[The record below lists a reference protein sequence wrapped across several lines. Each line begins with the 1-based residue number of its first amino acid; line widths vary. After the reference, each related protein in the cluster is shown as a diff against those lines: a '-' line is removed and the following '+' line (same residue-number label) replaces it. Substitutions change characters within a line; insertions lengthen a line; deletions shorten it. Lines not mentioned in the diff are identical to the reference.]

1 MGGSRRWGDELPTG
15 VRKCSSPTDY
25 CIFRRPMYEIAGE
38 IDCQLCKSIQL
49 LGSSPQTSLH
59 GLYCWIPIILLHGQF
74 LDPPLTDCAATTF
87 ENRLLHVYFSSCLS
101 WWLLYFEFSPSLAS
115 MYACRLFLIDCYVT
129 EALRLRHTIT
139 AGCIDGEV
147 HDLISV
153 QPCHNTRSLC
163 TITLA
168 RPSPTLSSLKIT
180 NRSFSMLHLVY
191 GTNSPLISV
200 SLVRHS
206 LLHFHL
212 SHMAF
217 HQPLTSSLTR
227 SVFHSELKLNSKSF
241 PP

>member
-1 MGGSRRWGDELPTG
+1 MGGSRRWGDKLPTG

-129 EALRLRHTIT
+129 EALRHTIT

-180 NRSFSMLHLVY
+180 NRSFRYAAPCLWNELP
-191 GTNSPLISV
+191 TNLREPRQAQSPALSPITHGISSTAYIFSY
-200 SLVRHS
+200 SLS
-206 LLHFHL
+206 I
-212 SHMAF
+212 
-217 HQPLTSSLTR
+217 
-227 SVFHSELKLNSKSF
+227 SF
-241 PP
+241 WTQA